1 MRRYKE
7 KFIWQNLF
15 YSNLTIIVL
24 ILLIVLLGRGI
35 FGLYKKYQ
43 ITKTDYVYVD
53 KEVEDARKKMEIN
66 EEKLAD
72 IKTEEGE
79 EKYIRETYPVKKDGE
94 NVIVVYNAPA
104 STYEIPKNES
114 KWEIFKDF
122 WLNIFKK

>member
-104 STYEIPKNES
+104 STYEIPKNAS